1 MRFAPPPSLR
11 IADGSGGLNQ
21 IRVRSYNERLIMSL
35 LLQNNGMSRMQM
47 GKISGLSAQT
57 ISVIVRGLERDGL
70 ISRGE
75 AQSGRVGPPTIPM
88 SLNPDGVFSVGISLY
103 RHGIDVVLID
113 FIGGVRH
120 FSHLNYEHLVL
131 DDVKSSLLSMIAE
144 ALDVLDASVADR
156 VAGIGVSIPADVQQW
171 SEELARF
178 DFEQFLQSETGYE
191 IYIQNDVTAA
201 AGAESMFG
209 AAVSLD
215 NYLFCFLGDGDDY
228 RLVLDHQIHA
238 GIATSH
244 QDRSSV
250 GLTALQELCMQ
261 HNQAVDTLLRRDGTW
276 DNLEPSLQL
285 WIKACADR
293 LCHSLLNLRQFVSID
308 QMIVTG
314 LLPSEVSARIVDEV
328 CSILSTKPGSDF
340 ERIEVVQGEIGP
352 KVSAV
357 GAARLPFQSRFV
369 GHHVQSLANE
379 QVI

>member
-47 GKISGLSAQT
+47 GKTSGLSAQT

-113 FIGGVRH
+113 FIGNVRH
-120 FSHLNYEHLVL
+120 FSQLHYKQAVL
-131 DDVKSSLLSMIAE
+131 EDIKPAILTMVSE
-144 ALDVLDASVADR
+144 ALSKLDRTLADR
-156 VAGIGVSIPADVQQW
+156 VAGIGVSIPAEIEAW
-171 SEELARF
+171 STELSQF
-178 DFEQFLQSETGYE
+178 DFEAFLQNETGHE
-191 IYIQNDVTAA
+191 VYIQNDVTAG

-215 NYLFCFLGDGDDY
+215 NFLFCFLGDNDDY

-238 GIATSH
+238 GVPTSNIG
-244 QDRSSV
+244 QPSV
-250 GLTALQELCMQ
+250 GLSALAQKCGQ
-261 HNQAVDTLLRRDGTW
+261 HNEMDNTLWRRDGEW
-276 DNLEPSLQL
+276 DGFDQSLQP
-285 WIKACADR
+285 WIKDCADK
-293 LCHSLLNLRQFVSID
+293 LSHSLLNLRQFVSVD

-314 LLPSEVSARIVDEV
+314 LIPSAIGARIVDEV
-328 CSILSTKPGSDF
+328 REIMSLKLGAKAQDVTI
-340 ERIEVVQGEIGP
+340 VQGKIGS

-369 GHHVQSLANE
+369 GHHVQSLAHD
-379 QVI
+379 QTL